1 MMLPSLFEMCARLV
15 AEPSV
20 SCASPTHD
28 QGNLRVINQLAQWL
42 SDLHFDVNVVPIP
55 DTVDKANLIATI
67 GPRDVGNGLMLAGH
81 TDTVPFDAD
90 LWQQDPFVLQAQED
104 HWVGLGICDMKAF
117 FPLAIAALAP
127 LLDGRKLQQGLT
139 APITLLATADE
150 ESTMSGARHLA
161 TGGVPK
167 ARFALIGEPTDLR
180 PVYAHKGM
188 MMLSIK
194 LAGQSGHSSNPDLG
208 VNALDAMH
216 AVMAE
221 LMLLRS
227 ELAQRFRHPGF
238 EVQAPTMN
246 FGCLHAGDSPN
257 RICGRAE
264 LQIDVRLMP
273 GMHVEAI
280 ASELNRRVVPVA
292 ERHCV
297 ACVISDLFPPMPA
310 FVTAQDSPFV
320 RTCERLS
327 GQSAGTVA
335 FGTEGPYLQALGMET
350 LILGPGHIDQAHQP
364 DEFLRL
370 DRVAP
375 TVDILRNLIL
385 ACNTL

>member
-28 QGNLRVINQLAQWL
+28 QGNLRVINQLAEWL
-42 SDLHFDVNVVPIP
+42 NDLHFDVSVVPIP
-55 DTVDKANLIATI
+55 DTQDKANLIASI
-67 GPRDVGNGLMLAGH
+67 GPRDVGDGLMLAGH

-90 LWQQDPFVLQAQED
+90 LWQHDPFVLQAHED
-104 HWVGLGICDMKAF
+104 RWVGLGICDMKAF
-117 FPLAIAALAP
+117 FPLAITALAP
-127 LLDGRKLQQGLT
+127 LLDGRKLKAGLT

-150 ESTMSGARHLA
+150 ESSMSGARHLA
-161 TGGVPK
+161 AGGAPK

-194 LAGQSGHSSNPDLG
+194 LAGHSGHSSNPDLG

-221 LMLLRS
+221 LMLLRR
-227 ELAQRFRHPGF
+227 ELALRFSHPGF
-238 EVQAPTMN
+238 EVQTPTMN

-264 LQIDVRLMP
+264 LQIDLRLMP
-273 GMHVEAI
+273 GMHVDAI
-280 ASELNRRVVPVA
+280 ANELSQRIAPVA
-292 ERHCV
+292 ERHRV
-297 ACVISDLFPPMPA
+297 SCVISDLFPPMPA
-310 FVTAQDSPFV
+310 FVTAPDSPFV
-320 RTCERLS
+320 STCERLT

-364 DEFLRL
+364 NEYLRL

-375 TVDILRNLIL
+375 AVDILRNLIL

>member
-1 MMLPSLFEMCARLV
+1 MMLPSLFEMCAQLV

-20 SCASPTHD
+20 SCASPTLD
-28 QGNLRVINQLAQWL
+28 QGNLRVVNQLAQWL
-42 SDLHFDVNVVPIP
+42 SDLHFDVSVVPIP

-67 GPRDVGNGLMLAGH
+67 GPSDAGDGLMLAGH

-90 LWQQDPFVLQAQED
+90 LWQQDPFVLQAHD
-104 HWVGLGICDMKAF
+104 DRWVGLGICDMKAF

-127 LLDGRKLQQGLT
+127 LLDSRKLKQGLA
-139 APITLLATADE
+139 APITFLATADE

-161 TGGVPK
+161 AGGAPK

-194 LAGQSGHSSNPDLG
+194 LAGQSGHSSNPELG

-221 LMLLRS
+221 LMRLRS
-227 ELAQRFRHPGF
+227 ELAQQFRHPGF
-238 EVQAPTMN
+238 AVQAPTMN

-264 LQIDVRLMP
+264 LQIDIRLLP
-273 GMHVEAI
+273 GMDVEAI
-280 ASELNRRVVPVA
+280 ANALSRRIAPVA
-292 ERHCV
+292 EQHRVSCL
-297 ACVISDLFPPMPA
+297 ISDLFPPMPA
-310 FVTAQDSPFV
+310 FATAQNSPFV

-327 GQSAGTVA
+327 GQAAGTVA
-335 FGTEGPYLQALGMET
+335 FGTEGPYLQALGIET

-375 TVDILRNLIL
+375 TVDILRNLVL
-385 ACNTL
+385 ACGTL